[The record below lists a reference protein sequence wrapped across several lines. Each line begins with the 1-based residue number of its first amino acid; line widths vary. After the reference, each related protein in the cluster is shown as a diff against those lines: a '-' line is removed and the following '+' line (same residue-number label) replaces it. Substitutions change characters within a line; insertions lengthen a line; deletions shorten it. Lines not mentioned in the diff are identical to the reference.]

1 MLPQFEAVCNCR
13 VRAIDVPPETL
24 VHRLRVMHQAGRMGI
39 DLFAQDNMR
48 L

>member
-13 VRAIDVPPETL
+13 VRAIDVPQETL
-24 VHRLRVMHQAGRMGI
+24 VQRLRVMYQAGRMGI
-39 DLFAQDNMR
+39 DLFAQDKRR